1 MELDNNK
8 KEIIETN
15 ESKVIV
21 LSPAGSGKTSIITE
35 RIKHLLKNGKENI
48 VALTFTNNAAQEI
61 SKRIINSRIELG
73 NTFIGTV
80 HSYCAR
86 LLFRHGISE
95 VSTSIEEQDFDNL
108 FNLIKNNNKC
118 IEPVDYLLLDEAQ
131 DSTEQQF
138 EFILD
143 VIKPKNYFL
152 IADIRQSI
160 YSFNGARPDIL
171 LDLCD
176 IPETKIYKLNINY
189 RCKSNILI
197 FAKNIINKLGYRFED
212 NSIADKKGGTV
223 FEVEFTPENV
233 LKIIQNSI
241 KNEPEN
247 KENNT
252 KYNYKDWFILVR
264 TNNQLNTIYNYLI
277 KNNIPCDTFKQSDLS
292 NSELEKKK
300 QENTVKILTIH
311 SAKGLENKNV
321 IVGSFHFSSKDEE
334 RRLAYVA
341 ATRAIDNLYWFK
353 PKNKKR
359 KPKIENWED

>member
-1 MELDNNK
+1 MKLDNNK

-35 RIKHLLKNGKENI
+35 RIKYLLKNGKENI

-61 SKRIINSRIELG
+61 SKRIINSGIELR

-118 IEPVDYLLLDEAQ
+118 IESVDYLLLDEAQ

-212 NSIADKKGGTV
+212 NSIADKKGGNV

-233 LKIIQNSI
+233 LKIIQNSV
-241 KNEPEN
+241 KNEPKNE
-247 KENNT
+247 ENNT
-252 KYNYKDWFILVR
+252 K
-264 TNNQLNTIYNYLI
+264 
-277 KNNIPCDTFKQSDLS
+277 
-292 NSELEKKK
+292 
-300 QENTVKILTIH
+300 
-311 SAKGLENKNV
+311 
-321 IVGSFHFSSKDEE
+321 
-334 RRLAYVA
+334 
-341 ATRAIDNLYWFK
+341 
-353 PKNKKR
+353 
-359 KPKIENWED
+359 